1 MRTVKR
7 RILDDRCWTLSALR
21 HSESRRRRDPRVM
34 VAAWILIV
42 GCILLTAGCMRS
54 REVQKTVGAI
64 HELPLLGW
72 VERSA
77 LQTSQYAWFDSG
89 YAAYAPALDMLE
101 DVQEKRDSIRLLIV
115 FGTWCSDSRREL
127 PRFFKIL
134 DGLNVPAEHVQ
145 LFGVDR
151 TKKHPEGIPQQYDI
165 TLVPT
170 IIVLHNGMEVGRIV
184 ESPKTT
190 LELDLLEILG
200 PLR

>member
-1 MRTVKR
+1 MRTVQH
-7 RILDDRCWTLSALR
+7 RILYSGC
-21 HSESRRRRDPRVM
+21 
-34 VAAWILIV
+34 WILIV

-54 REVQKTVGAI
+54 REVQKQQ
-64 HELPLLGW
+64 EKMELGW

-89 YAAYAPALDMLE
+89 YAAYTPALDMLE
-101 DVQEKRDSIRLLIV
+101 DVQEKRDSIRFLVV
-115 FGTWCSDSRREL
+115 FGTWCSDSRREM

-134 DGLNVPAEHVQ
+134 DGLSVPAEHVQ

-170 IIVLHNGMEVGRIV
+170 IIVLNLGSEIGRIV

-190 LELDLLEILG
+190 LELDLLEILA